1 MNKIQQQILN
11 DKIGKTVL
19 ISIGINHY
27 SDNYEFGNLNKC
39 INDAIEIY
47 NVFQKVTPLNLNK
60 EKSILMI
67 SDENGRSTSK
77 NEVIS
82 NIKEVCKEV
91 TQDEKLVL
99 FFSGHGHVLGND
111 NYLVP
116 SNYGKVTKEELLCI
130 NEVVNIL
137 EESKARVKVILL
149 DACCSGVIDKKSKG
163 LTGASFKYMK
173 DYIENTR
180 ATVIMAACGKNES
193 ATEESPNSKL
203 SLFTTYVVEALEG
216 KIEALDNGYL
226 TINSLYDYVLK
237 QMRKVSREYA
247 QINQSPN
254 LNVKTNNI
262 AVIGLYNYKLD
273 DDENDF
279 DNYYEVKL
287 DGTKIISDKSPYI
300 EVQKKGKILISNALW
315 NETQMLLNE
324 MILNI
329 FDHGNAENCNLQ
341 FSNNKIILSNDGDKF
356 DPTKDLLNSKASLPE
371 RGKGLYV
378 FNHYLEKNGNCV
390 DVNYDYTENLN
401 KLIISF
407 KNLKAFDIEGLCKI
421 EVEKKWLRRYSKED
435 IILPEGNCK
444 KYYYIIEM
452 LSPCISIATS
462 AINTILSVI
471 PSESKLV
478 VIDKNK
484 EYINL
489 SSNNYEP
496 NPRIIYRDK

>member
-1 MNKIQQQILN
+1 MNKKQQQILN

-27 SDNYEFGNLNKC
+27 SDNDEFGNLNKC
-39 INDAIEIY
+39 INDATEIF

-60 EKSILMI
+60 EKSTLII
-67 SDENGRSTSK
+67 SDENGRSTCK
-77 NEVIS
+77 NEIIG
-82 NIKEVCKEV
+82 NIKEVCKKV
-91 TQDEKLVL
+91 AQDEKLVL

-116 SNYGKVTKEELLCI
+116 SNYGKATKEELLCI
-130 NEVVNIL
+130 NDVVNIL

-173 DYIENTR
+173 DYIQNTR
-180 ATVIMAACGKNES
+180 ATVIMTACGKDEL

-216 KIEALDNGYL
+216 KVEALDNGYL
-226 TINSLYDYVLK
+226 TINSLYEYVLK
-237 QMRKVSREYA
+237 QMIKVSREYA

-287 DGTKIISDKSPYI
+287 DETKIISDKSPYI
-300 EVQKKGKILISNALW
+300 ELEKRGKILISNDLW

-356 DPTKDLLNSKASLPE
+356 DPTKDLLNSKVILPE
-371 RGKGLYV
+371 RGNGLCV
-378 FNHYLEKNGNCV
+378 FNQYLEKNGDHV
-390 DVNYDYTENLN
+390 DVNYDYKENLN

-407 KNLKAFDIEGLCKI
+407 KNLKAFDIEGLCRI
-421 EVEKKWLRRYSKED
+421 EIEKKWLRRYSKED
-435 IILPEGNCK
+435 IILPEGICK
-444 KYYYIIEM
+444 KYYYIIDM
-452 LSPCISIATS
+452 LSPCISIAAS
-462 AINTILSVI
+462 AINIILSVI

-489 SSNNYEP
+489 SSINYEP